1 MGGDKPKPLLP
12 ENRRWQRNTKSCL
25 RRALQPRMTNTI
37 LAQAYLGNVFL
48 IEGEIMDDILWHESV
63 LLELN
68 DRQDVI
74 SVSSSREAADLLL
87 NNWPKKRGPSYKLAV
102 MTCLDSFRGKQPP
115 ELVRQDLIAAAIEAH
130 IYVKPRSI
138 SI

>member
-1 MGGDKPKPLLP
+1 
-12 ENRRWQRNTKSCL
+12 
-25 RRALQPRMTNTI
+25 
-37 LAQAYLGNVFL
+37 
-48 IEGEIMDDILWHESV
+48 MDDILWHESV

-68 DRQDVI
+68 NRQDVI

-130 IYVKPRSI
+130 IYVKPRSVNI
-138 SI
+138 